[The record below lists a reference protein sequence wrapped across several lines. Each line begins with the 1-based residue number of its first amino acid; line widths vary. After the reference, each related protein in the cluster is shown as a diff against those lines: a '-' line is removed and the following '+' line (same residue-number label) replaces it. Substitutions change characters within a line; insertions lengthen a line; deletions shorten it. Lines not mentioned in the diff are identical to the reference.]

1 LAEGEFALVK
11 DKLEPALSLSG
22 QPVKRGTMAHEHII
36 YMMLSEAA
44 AQVGDV
50 NALRQY
56 SALLESLAARDE
68 HRPYQ
73 AIAHRACGIAHR
85 LEGELDQARIRLAQA
100 QSLFEELGFRWQ
112 LGRTLA
118 EMAELELALS
128 DQASAQDHLSRAL
141 AEFEAMGA
149 GPDAERTR
157 AALAKLG

>member
-1 LAEGEFALVK
+1 
-11 DKLEPALSLSG
+11 
-22 QPVKRGTMAHEHII
+22 MAHEHII

-56 SALLESLAARDE
+56 GALLESLAARDE

-100 QSLFEELGFRWQ
+100 QTLFGELGFRWQ

-128 DQASAQDHLSRAL
+128 DQASAKDHLSRGL

-149 GPDAERTR
+149 KPDIERTR
-157 AALAKLG
+157 AALDKLG

>member
-1 LAEGEFALVK
+1 MK

-149 GPDAERTR
+149 GPDAERMR

>member
-1 LAEGEFALVK
+1 
-11 DKLEPALSLSG
+11 
-22 QPVKRGTMAHEHII
+22 MAHEHII
-36 YMMLSEAA
+36 YMMLAEAA

-56 SALLESLAARDE
+56 GDLLESLAARDE

-73 AIAHRACGIAHR
+73 AIAHRTCGIAYR
-85 LEGELDQARIRLAQA
+85 LEGEHDQARIQLAQA
-100 QSLFEELGFRWQ
+100 QTLFEELGFRWQ

-128 DQASAQDHLSRAL
+128 DQTSAHDHLSRAL

-149 GPDAERTR
+149 KPDVERTR
-157 AALAKLG
+157 VALDKLG